1 MTSIWLAD
9 ATPIPTDTF
18 EAGAHFD
25 EVIVGGGITGLVS
38 ALLFARE
45 GRRVAVVEARTL
57 GAVTTGHSTAKVSQ
71 LQGTQFQ
78 KIRRLNPQKILQ
90 AYVDGNRDAF
100 DWIVDY
106 ATANG
111 IEVDRTD
118 AYSYAST
125 PTGAFAVTR
134 EFELAT
140 SAGLEVELVPDAG
153 LPFATWGALRLA
165 DQAQLDP
172 MQLLASL
179 ATDLRVLGG
188 RIFEGVRVLDVR
200 AARAP
205 VRVRS
210 SRGELTAEH
219 VILATGTPILA
230 RGLYF
235 AKVAALRSYAQSFDV
250 PDGQLPDGMFLGV
263 ESPTRSIRTWRGQ
276 LLTGGNGHPVG
287 RDASPRSR
295 AAGLTA
301 WTQASWPGAVLTH
314 SWSAQDYS
322 AMHHVPFVGWFPR
335 GFGRIYLATG
345 YDKWG
350 MTGGVSA
357 ARTLVA
363 DILGTNTP
371 WQSSMHR
378 RLTLPLTIARGIG
391 ETAAVGWWYAKGW
404 TGAFAQPMPVRAP
417 AEGEGTVA
425 HSGPRPRAVST
436 VDGETCEL
444 SAVCTHLGAVVT
456 WNDAEHSWDCPAHGS
471 RFAADGTLLEGPAR
485 RDLPGRVTRTRTPP
499 AVAQPGSVT

>member
-1 MTSIWLAD
+1 MTSLWLAH
-9 ATPIPTDTF
+9 AAPIPTDAF
-18 EAGAHFD
+18 EPGGHFD

-45 GRRVAVVEARTL
+45 GRRVAVLEARRL
-57 GAVTTGHSTAKVSQ
+57 GAVATGNSTAKASQ

-78 KIRRLNPQKILQ
+78 KIRRQNPQGILQ

-100 DWIVDY
+100 DWLVDY

-111 IEVDRTD
+111 IELERRD
-118 AYSYAST
+118 AYSYAGT
-125 PTGAFAVTR
+125 EQGASAVRR
-134 EFELAT
+134 EYELAT
-140 SAGLEVELVPDAG
+140 STGLDVELVADAG
-153 LPFATWGALRLA
+153 LPFPTWGAVRLA
-165 DQAQLDP
+165 GQAQFDP
-172 MQLLASL
+172 MELLASL

-188 RIFEGVRVLDVR
+188 RIFEDVRVLDVR
-200 AARAP
+200 AARKPA
-205 VRVRS
+205 RVLS
-210 SRGELTAEH
+210 ARGELTADH

-235 AKVAALRSYAQSFDV
+235 AKVAAQRSYAQSFDV
-250 PDGQLPDGMFLGV
+250 PPEQLPNGMFLGV
-263 ESPTRSIRTWRGQ
+263 ESPTRSIRTWRGR

-287 RDASPRSR
+287 REVSPRSR
-295 AAGLTA
+295 ADDLAN
-301 WTQASWPGAVLTH
+301 WTRQNWPGAVQTH

-322 AMHHVPFVGWFPR
+322 PMHHVPFVGWFPR

-350 MTGGVSA
+350 MTGAVAA

-363 DILGTNTP
+363 DILGVNTA
-371 WQSSMHR
+371 WQSAMHR

-391 ETAAVGWWYAKGW
+391 ESAAVGWWYAKGW
-404 TGAFAQPMPVRAP
+404 TGALTRPVPEADP
-417 AEGEGTVA
+417 AEGGAAVG
-425 HSGPRPRAVST
+425 HVGLRPRAVST
-436 VDGETCEL
+436 VDGRTCEL

-471 RFAADGTLLEGPAR
+471 RFAADGTVLEGPAR
-485 RDLPGRVTRTRTPP
+485 RALAGRVVRTGAR
-499 AVAQPGSVT
+499 AVAQPGSIT